1 MYKRVVFF
9 SFFSDIVTI
18 ITVSINFFFFEFC
31 EIFIFLSLLLAFFL
45 LHACQFRRTK
55 KDKQIRVFTA
65 TASNNVCMC
74 LL

>member
-9 SFFSDIVTI
+9 LSFLILLLLLLLVLI
-18 ITVSINFFFFEFC
+18 FFFEFC